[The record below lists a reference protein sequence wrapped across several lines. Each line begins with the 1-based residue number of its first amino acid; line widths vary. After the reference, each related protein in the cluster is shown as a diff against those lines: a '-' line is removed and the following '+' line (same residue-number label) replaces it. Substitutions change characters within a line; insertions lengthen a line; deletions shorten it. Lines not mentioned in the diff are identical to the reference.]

1 MADHVFVQGLVLHGF
16 HGVHAE
22 ETRLGQKFVLDI
34 DCQVDIAD
42 AVAGDD
48 YAQAVCYGG
57 LCDVAVAI
65 SAQPCKLIETLASR
79 IADAVLAR
87 YPTVSQVAVTVQKP
101 SAPLPHPLRHVGA
114 RIERIRRTA
123 IGFSFGSNIGDK
135 VGYLRQALDRLAA
148 KPGIEITA
156 VSDFYRTAP
165 WGLAEQDWFVNA
177 CAIGTTSLSPQAL
190 LKTCQALE
198 VQIGRTREK
207 RWGPRIIDID
217 LLYYGDV
224 RLASDRLTLPHAE
237 LCRRAFVLVP
247 LAEIAPDQGIG
258 DRTVA
263 AWLADLPRQAGDVV
277 PLTEN

>member
-1 MADHVFVQGLVLHGF
+1 MVDRVFVQGLVLHGF

-22 ETRLGQKFVLDI
+22 ESRLGQKFLLDI
-34 DCQVDIAD
+34 DCQVDIDD

-57 LCDVAVAI
+57 LCDLAADI
-65 SAQPCKLIETLASR
+65 SAQPCKLIETLAAR
-79 IADAVLAR
+79 IADAILAR
-87 YPTVSQVAVTVQKP
+87 YPTVSQVAVTVHKP
-101 SAPLPHPLRHVGA
+101 SAPIPHPVGQVGA
-114 RIERIRRTA
+114 RIERIRRSPV
-123 IGFSFGSNIGDK
+123 GFSFGSNIGDK
-135 VGYLRQALDRLAA
+135 IGYLRQALDRLAA

-165 WGLAEQDWFVNA
+165 WGVAEQDWFVNA
-177 CAIGTTSLSPQAL
+177 CAIGFTSLSPQAL

-217 LLYYGDV
+217 LLFFADV
-224 RLASDRLTLPHAE
+224 RLASERLILPHAE

-247 LAEIAPDQGIG
+247 LAEIAADQMIAG
-258 DRTVA
+258 RSVA
-263 AWLADLPRQAGDVV
+263 EWLADLPRQAGDVV
-277 PLTEN
+277 PLTGN